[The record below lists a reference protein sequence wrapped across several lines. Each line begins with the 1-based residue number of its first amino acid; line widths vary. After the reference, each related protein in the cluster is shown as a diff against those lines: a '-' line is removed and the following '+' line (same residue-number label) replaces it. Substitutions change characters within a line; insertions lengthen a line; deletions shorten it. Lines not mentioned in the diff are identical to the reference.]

1 MKINQEKNSVEF
13 SAKECCIIVKVLEI
27 HVRAESDLGHFTDKS
42 KELLE
47 KLKLNSELS
56 KNDLVYFIRLH
67 DDLLCELIDDS
78 DLPDGSQELIGEISI
93 LPA

>member
-1 MKINQEKNSVEF
+1 MKINQETNSVDF
-13 SAKECCIIVKVLEI
+13 SAKECGIIVKILEI
-27 HVRAESDLGHFTDKS
+27 HIRAEIDLGDFTDKS

-67 DDLLCELIDDS
+67 DLVGEWIDDS
-78 DLPDGSQELIGEISI
+78 DLPNGSQELIGEIYDYT
-93 LPA
+93 